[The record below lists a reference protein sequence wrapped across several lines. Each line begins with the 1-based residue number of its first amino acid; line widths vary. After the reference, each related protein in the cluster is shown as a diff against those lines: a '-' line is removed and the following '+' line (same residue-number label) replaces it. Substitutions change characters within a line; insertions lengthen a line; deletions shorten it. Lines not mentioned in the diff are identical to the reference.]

1 MDVNTLR
8 AITTVVSFVVFL
20 GIWVW
25 AWSARRSA
33 GFEQAA
39 QLPFEQD

>member
-20 GIWVW
+20 GIRVW